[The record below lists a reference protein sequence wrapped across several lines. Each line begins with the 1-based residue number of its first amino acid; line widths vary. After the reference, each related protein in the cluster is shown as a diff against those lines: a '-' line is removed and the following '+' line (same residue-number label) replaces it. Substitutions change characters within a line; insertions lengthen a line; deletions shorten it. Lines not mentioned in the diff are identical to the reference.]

1 MINATNKANVLHWYN
16 NWEIFSNI
24 LTCVFTSRLL
34 FATLY
39 WYDLLNDNYQEKM
52 EVMNLLGKNGSSKNI
67 ISNIVSGKLWG
78 KWFNF
83 RIVPIIKSGSKLF
96 ILHIYELLAQY
107 ILHSRLE
114 YECAGTPSFLF
125 VANDIVVY

>member
-1 MINATNKANVLHWYN
+1 
-16 NWEIFSNI
+16 
-24 LTCVFTSRLL
+24 
-34 FATLY
+34 
-39 WYDLLNDNYQEKM
+39 M
-52 EVMNLLGKNGSSKNI
+52 EVMNILGKNGSSKNI

-83 RIVPIIKSGSKLF
+83 RIVPITKSGSKLF

-114 YECAGTPSFLF
+114 CTGTPSFLF
-125 VANDIVVY
+125 VANDTVVY